1 MGVPLAA
8 TRRLV
13 AAFVLLPLA
22 ASADDTGPSRT
33 DLERFEW
40 ALDRAVRKVSRPS
53 AAPILGGAEACRGYH
68 ITGYGALFVLA
79 PRSLPTRQRSARES
93 PPQVGADPPPALRAR
108 LERLE
113 AQRRRV
119 RDGSRASEREQLLA
133 LEAQVAALQRAAETA
148 REEAELALEET
159 TRELHRRLISPTLGV
174 PAPAVPAAAP
184 PLPAVSGEPVST
196 PPVPPTPAQP
206 AQPAQIPPPPLPP
219 WRFWFDS
226 EEPEEPRSPERVVLD
241 VRSAV
246 TDVLESQGP
255 PLSLGP
261 EEFVAV
267 VVDFLPSSAFATRT
281 RPARTLV
288 VRVRKRELEER
299 AAGRLA
305 SEDLRK
311 RIEYSEY

>member
-1 MGVPLAA
+1 MGLPLAA
-8 TRRLV
+8 ARRLV
-13 AAFVLLPLA
+13 AVFLLLPLA
-22 ASADDTGPSRT
+22 AAADDAGPSRA

-68 ITGYGALFVLA
+68 INGYGALFVLA
-79 PRSLPTRQRSARES
+79 PRALPVRQRSARES
-93 PPQVGADPPPALRAR
+93 PPRLGADPAPPALRAR
-108 LERLE
+108 LARVE

-119 RDGSRASEREQLLA
+119 RDRGKESEREQLLA

-148 REEAELALEET
+148 REEAELAMEET

-174 PAPAVPAAAP
+174 PAPAVP
-184 PLPAVSGEPVST
+184 GEPVSA
-196 PPVPPTPAQP
+196 PPVPPASPVQP
-206 AQPAQIPPPPLPP
+206 VQIPPPPLPP

-255 PLSLGP
+255 PLRLGP
-261 EEFVAV
+261 DEFVAV

-288 VRVRKRELEER
+288 VRVRKKELEER

-305 SEDLRK
+305 SEELRK

>member
-1 MGVPLAA
+1 MGVPLATA
-8 TRRLV
+8 RRLV
-13 AAFVLLPLA
+13 AVFTLLPLA
-22 ASADDTGPSRT
+22 AAADDPGPSRA

-68 ITGYGALFVLA
+68 INGYGALFVLA
-79 PRSLPTRQRSARES
+79 PRALPVRQRSARES
-93 PPQVGADPPPALRAR
+93 PPQVGTEPPPALRAR
-108 LERLE
+108 LQRLE

-119 RDGSRASEREQLLA
+119 RDGGRESEREQLLA

-148 REEAELALEET
+148 REEAELAMEET

-174 PAPAVPAAAP
+174 PAPAVPPAAP
-184 PLPAVSGEPVST
+184 PLSAVSGEPVSS
-196 PPVPPTPAQP
+196 PPVPPVPP
-206 AQPAQIPPPPLPP
+206 VQPAQIPPPPVPP

-255 PLSLGP
+255 PLRLGP
-261 EEFVAV
+261 EEFVSV

-288 VRVRKRELEER
+288 VRVRKKELEER

-305 SEDLRK
+305 TEDLRK